1 MNAGTKMMTVR
12 ARIAELQT
20 EIIHVREIMD
30 LDTDVVIKELAAELM
45 ANMIQR
51 VTELRRKL

>member
-20 EIIHVREIMD
+20 EIIHVREIVD